1 MESRPVLARKRLR
14 AVESRPVLAR
24 KRLRAVESRPRER
37 ISACS
42 GAEAFPCG
50 GFRLILSKKWRAG
63 AYVRQISLPKHHFQ
77 PHRDHCAPKPP
88 FFLTQGQ
95 MCIPDIKRANQTFIR
110 GRRAK
115 MQTSAKP
122 VVKWWRA
129 ALDFVWP
136 GSSRYRVTLCLVPFN
151 GDQQRN
157 SFHNLRTKSTMV
169 ASAKDH
175 RTRLGRQPRPRKKRR
190 SLDKLRCCSGRKSA
204 AASMSYGASL
214 RMGLSALSRKRT

>member
-1 MESRPVLARKRLR
+1 MVLCAAMQPSLARKRLR

-95 MCIPDIKRANQTFIR
+95 ICIPDIKRANQTFIR

-169 ASAKDH
+169 ASAAKWKS
-175 RTRLGRQPRPRKKRR
+175 RSPIITTTSFRKIR
-190 SLDKLRCCSGRKSA
+190 SA
-204 AASMSYGASL
+204 A
-214 RMGLSALSRKRT
+214 R

>member
-1 MESRPVLARKRLR
+1 MVLCAAMQPSLARKRLR

-169 ASAKDH
+169 ASAAKWKS
-175 RTRLGRQPRPRKKRR
+175 RSPIITTTSFRKIR
-190 SLDKLRCCSGRKSA
+190 SA
-204 AASMSYGASL
+204 A
-214 RMGLSALSRKRT
+214 R

>member
-1 MESRPVLARKRLR
+1 MRIPSRSPSWVSERTLKSLRPTRRHGAHDAPCGDAAKLGAEEAPCGKSRLTLARKRLR
-14 AVESRPVLAR
+14 AA
-24 KRLRAVESRPRER
+24 ESRPRER

-63 AYVRQISLPKHHFQ
+63 AYVRQISLPKRHFQ

-95 MCIPDIKRANQTFIR
+95 ICIPDIKRANQTFIR

-169 ASAKDH
+169 ASAAKWKS
-175 RTRLGRQPRPRKKRR
+175 RSPIITTTSFRKIR
-190 SLDKLRCCSGRKSA
+190 SA
-204 AASMSYGASL
+204 A
-214 RMGLSALSRKRT
+214 R